1 MKKLL
6 YLLLLCLFTVT
17 PTLADTPLAVTVQSN
32 KADSGFRD
40 HLTFTLSATS
50 PTEIKEVFLFYKVI
64 GQIAI
69 SRNEATFT
77 SGVSIEAS
85 FKLDQTLP
93 ANYMPPG
100 TEVEYWWKLVGT
112 NGEEFKTDQARLLY
126 LDDRHEWQSQKND
139 RLTIYWYEGDA
150 VFGQAL
156 FDRANV
162 ALDTLQTD
170 LKVNLKDPIKIFIY
184 ASHDDLMSAL
194 SAGAQEWTGGVAFT
208 EFGVVVIGIEPDAL
222 DWGLRAMSHE
232 MTHLVIHQAT
242 NNPYSDLPRW
252 LDEGVAVYN
261 EDKNELV
268 DDFKPVLDEAIK
280 QDKLM
285 TLRTLSSPF
294 PSDPL
299 QANLAYGQS
308 GAMVKFMVDKY
319 GAEAMGKLLE
329 IFSEGALY
337 DEALKGALG
346 TDSDG
351 LYNAWRVSVNLPPM
365 PGTESNMPTVEAQV
379 QTQAEAT
386 PAPVATAV
394 VISPTQTAP
403 MMDNQTTLLLIAGLC
418 CCFGGLVLLVI
429 GVVVVMR
436 RARG

>member
-6 YLLLLCLFTVT
+6 YLLLLILLAAT
-17 PTLADTPLAVTVQSN
+17 PALADTPLAVTVQSN
-32 KADSGFRD
+32 KAESGFRN

-50 PTEIKEVFLFYKVI
+50 PTEVKDVFLFYKVI

-69 SRNEATFT
+69 SRNAATFT
-77 SGVSIEAS
+77 PGTTIEAS

-93 ANYMPPG
+93 ANYMAPG
-100 TEVEYWWKLVGT
+100 TEVEYWWKLVGP
-112 NGEEFKTDQARLLY
+112 NGEEFKSDHARLLY
-126 LDDRHEWQSQKND
+126 LDERHEWQSQKND
-139 RLTIYWYEGDA
+139 RLTLYWYQGDA
-150 VFGQAL
+150 AFGQAL

-170 LKVNLKDPIKIFIY
+170 LKVSLKEPIKIFIY
-184 ASHDDLMSAL
+184 ADHDALMSAL
-194 SAGAQEWTGGVAFT
+194 AAGAQEWTGGVAFT
-208 EFGVVVIGIEPDAL
+208 EFGVVVIGIEPESL

-242 NNPYSDLPRW
+242 NNPYGDLPRW
-252 LDEGVAVYN
+252 LDEGISVYN

-268 DDFKPVLDEAIK
+268 DDFKPVLEDAIK

-294 PSDPL
+294 PSDSL

-319 GAEAMGKLLE
+319 GADAMGKLLG

-351 LYNAWRVSVNLPPM
+351 LYDAWRVSVNLPPM
-365 PGTESNMPTVEAQV
+365 SGMASNAPTVEAKA
-379 QTQAEAT
+379 QTQAQSTA
-386 PAPVATAV
+386 APVATAT
-394 VISPTQTAP
+394 PTTPAAP
-403 MMDNQTTLLLIAGLC
+403 ELDNQTTLLLIAGLC
-418 CCFGGLVLLVI
+418 CCFGVLVLIMIGI
-429 GVVVVMR
+429 GVVVMR
-436 RARG
+436 QARK